1 MFALLSTMNQA
12 TFRFYAE
19 LNDLLPA
26 RARHQII
33 ACTFDQGQSVKHL
46 IEALGV
52 PHPEVE
58 LILAGGRSVGLS
70 YLVRNGDSISIYPP
84 FKSID
89 ISSVTRVQSRPLS
102 EFRFVLDGHL
112 GRLAAY
118 LRMMGFDTRYRNDL
132 DDAELAR
139 ISNCEDRILLT
150 RDRGL
155 LKRSEVVNGR
165 WVRETSPKK
174 QLVEVLQRYDLF
186 GAVAPFQRC
195 LRCNSMLQP
204 APEEIVNRAVPP
216 MVRQNCDKFLF
227 CQPCAKVYW
236 NGSHVRRMWN
246 LIEWALAHGR
256 AGGTSAPDEP

>member
-1 MFALLSTMNQA
+1 VFALLPAMNQA
-12 TFRFYAE
+12 AFRFYAE
-19 LNDLLPA
+19 LNDFLPA
-26 RARHQII
+26 GRQHQII
-33 ACTFDQGQSVKHL
+33 ARTFDQGQSVKHL
-46 IEALGV
+46 VEALGV

-58 LILAGGRSVGLS
+58 LVLANGRSVGFG

-89 ISSVTRVQSRPLS
+89 VSSVSRVQHRPLS

-118 LRMMGFDTRYRNDL
+118 LRMVGFDTLYQNDF

-139 ISNCEDRILLT
+139 ISHCEERILLT

-165 WVRETSPKK
+165 WLRETSPRK
-174 QLVEVLQRYDLF
+174 QLVEVLRRYDLF
-186 GAVAPFQRC
+186 GAVAPFRRC

-204 APEEIVNRAVPP
+204 APEEMVNRAVPP
-216 MVRQNCDKFLF
+216 MARQNCDKFLF

-236 NGSHVRRMWN
+236 RGSHVHRMRN

-256 AGGTSAPDEP
+256 TGGTSAADEP